1 MFVDFEYPGDA
12 EFDDYAEITPDI
24 KRKILGLNAAEL
36 YGLEVP
42 EEVQLVTTGEDTGFD
57 VEEKPPAER

>member
-36 YGLEVP
+36 YDLEVP
-42 EEVQLVTTGEDTGFD
+42 EELQLATADQVTGFD
-57 VEEKPPAER
+57 VEEKPPADR